1 MNCLELINLRKEF
14 KEIIAVDSLN
24 LKIRKGIFFGFLGP
38 NGAGKTT
45 TIMMIAGLL
54 KPDSGRVRILG
65 LDIEKDETEYKR
77 HIGIVLDRPL
87 YFEKLTGKEYLSFVG
102 EMYHLDKLT
111 VKNRTEELLSY
122 LGIGE
127 KKDDLI
133 ESYSAGMK
141 KKLSLGAAI
150 IHNPDLLILDEPFE
164 GIDPISAR
172 SITDV
177 LKQMVYKGTTVFM
190 TSHNL
195 ELVEKLCDEVAI
207 INKGKLIFESSA
219 EKIREEMKNTG
230 QANLENLF
238 IELLAGEKEMR
249 SLSWLE

>member
-1 MNCLELINLRKEF
+1 MNALELIDLRKEF
-14 KEIIAVDSLN
+14 KETIAIDNLN

-45 TIMMIAGLL
+45 TIMIIAGLL
-54 KPDSGRVRILG
+54 KPTSGMVRILG
-65 LDIEKDETEYKR
+65 LDIEKDEFEYKR

-102 EMYHLDKLT
+102 IMYRLEKQL

-122 LGIGE
+122 LEIEE

-141 KKLSLGAAI
+141 KKISLGAAI

-164 GIDPISAR
+164 GIDPISAK
-172 SITDV
+172 SITNA
-177 LKQMVYKGTTVFM
+177 LKSMVCKGTTVFM

-207 INKGKLIFESSA
+207 INKGKLIFQSSV
-219 EKIREEMKNTG
+219 EKFREEIKKGG
-230 QANLENLF
+230 QSNLENLY
-238 IELLAGEKEMR
+238 IELLAGENEKR

>member
-1 MNCLELINLRKEF
+1 
-14 KEIIAVDSLN
+14 
-24 LKIRKGIFFGFLGP
+24 
-38 NGAGKTT
+38 
-45 TIMMIAGLL
+45 
-54 KPDSGRVRILG
+54 
-65 LDIEKDETEYKR
+65 
-77 HIGIVLDRPL
+77 
-87 YFEKLTGKEYLSFVG
+87 
-102 EMYHLDKLT
+102 MYRLDKII
-111 VKNRTEELLSY
+111 VKKRTEELLSY
-122 LGIGE
+122 LGIEE

-133 ESYSAGMK
+133 ETYSAGMK

-172 SITDV
+172 SITNV

-238 IELLAGEKEMR
+238 IELLAAEKEMR